1 MEPIHMNTFGWDTV
15 YVLGIDRVND
25 ALEARKNQLIQAF
38 EIVPGGELPLTAKG
52 TLASW
57 QVVAGGSGKILH
69 LKMTVGEGACT
80 FQIGSPRTV
89 DLAGIELVV
98 AVQLHLLP
106 LSSKSK
112 IEELRFHIDR
122 AGKMGQ
128 PNEPGIIT
136 PVALHDP
143 KNRLDQAEKALLTAA
158 MSGYIAANGKRI
170 SFVFATINLVPPST
184 ESWLTPVRSAYVYA
198 DRQRGTGALGI
209 LSVTTDREI
218 ARLPRQ
224 VDAALLSA
232 EYEASYGISQ
242 QMFLEHVIRPGLPQA
257 FGHGTSEA
265 TFSYEAGSGSIV
277 NTKAIPTDG
286 IKEGAIT
293 YHPKIRKLSITTDGR
308 GLRSSYQGD
317 CDLKAGIT
325 MKFWINTKNPAVYEP
340 ARKTIAFLPDRDP
353 DSRHEADIPWYLSFL
368 GLLVKPIVEIVV
380 KLVADGIAKSL
391 TRQAGEKISLTR
403 NPPTSIQWVETR
415 ALNVQSAA
423 VDKGF
428 FMQGTLVR

>member
-1 MEPIHMNTFGWDTV
+1 MNTFGWDTV
-15 YVLGIDRVND
+15 YVLGVDRVND
-25 ALEARKNQLIQAF
+25 ALASRKDQLIQTFDIA
-38 EIVPGGELPLTAKG
+38 PGGELPLAAGG

-57 QVVAGGSGKILH
+57 RVVAGGSGQILH
-69 LKMTVGEGACT
+69 LKMTVGEGTCT
-80 FQIGSPRTV
+80 FQIGTPKTV
-89 DLAGIELVV
+89 DLSGIGLVV

-106 LSSKSK
+106 SPSRRKL
-112 IEELRFHIDR
+112 EELRFNIDR

-128 PNEPGIIT
+128 PNEPGMIT

-143 KNRLDQAEKALLTAA
+143 KNRLDQAERALLTAA
-158 MSGYIAANGKRI
+158 ISSYIAANGRKI
-170 SFVFATINLVPPST
+170 SFIFATINLVPPST

-198 DRQRGTGALGI
+198 DRQGGTGALGI

-218 ARLPRQ
+218 ASLPRQ

-257 FGHGTSEA
+257 FGHGTSAA
-265 TFSYEAGSGSIV
+265 TFSYDAGSRSIV

-286 IKEGAIT
+286 VKEGAIT
-293 YHPKIRKLSITTDGR
+293 YHPKIRKLSITTDSS

-325 MKFWINTKNPAVYEP
+325 MKFWINTKNPAVYNAESK
-340 ARKTIAFLPDRDP
+340 AIAFLPDRNP

-368 GLLVKPIVEIVV
+368 GLLVKPIVELVV
-380 KLVADGIAKSL
+380 KLVADEIAKSL

-403 NPPTSIQWVETR
+403 NPPTSIHWVETR
-415 ALNVQSAA
+415 TLNVQAAA
-423 VDKGF
+423 VHQGF